1 LQPLFTPAVNK
12 GNAAGGFETNG
23 GVKMPESGGAFVK
36 KYGIFD
42 SRPKHSGKP
51 FLFTVG
57 WGRYD
62 PAVFDSKEEAE
73 KMAAK
78 MNATTILTTYVVKEV

>member
-1 LQPLFTPAVNK
+1 
-12 GNAAGGFETNG
+12 
-23 GVKMPESGGAFVK
+23 MPEKCRSIRK

-51 FLFTVG
+51 CLFKVG
-57 WGRYD
+57 WGRYA

-73 KMAAK
+73 KMAEK